1 MLEFVRKEV
10 WCMEE
15 DEVSRSSLL
24 SFFLNGHRED
34 TVVLLNDGI
43 FHKYITYESLLYDVP

>member
-15 DEVSRSSLL
+15 AEITRASLL

-34 TVVLLNDGI
+34 IVVLLNRGV
-43 FHKYITYESLLYDVP
+43 FFKYITYEILLY